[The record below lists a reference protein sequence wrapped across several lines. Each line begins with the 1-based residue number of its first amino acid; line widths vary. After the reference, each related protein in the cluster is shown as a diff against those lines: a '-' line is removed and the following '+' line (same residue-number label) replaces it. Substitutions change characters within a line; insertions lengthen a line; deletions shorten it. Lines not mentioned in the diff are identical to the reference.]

1 MKFILTSNQMQI
13 KTKKKALRNDPN
25 LGKAIVTL
33 TLSYVI
39 VGIKLGA
46 IYMEETCNIKILH
59 YASGRVRRWL

>member
-25 LGKAIVTL
+25 LGKSIVTL

-46 IYMEETCNIKILH
+46 IYMEEN
-59 YASGRVRRWL
+59 

>member
-25 LGKAIVTL
+25 LGKAVVTL
-33 TLSYVI
+33 TLSYVL

-46 IYMEETCNIKILH
+46 IYMEEN
-59 YASGRVRRWL
+59 